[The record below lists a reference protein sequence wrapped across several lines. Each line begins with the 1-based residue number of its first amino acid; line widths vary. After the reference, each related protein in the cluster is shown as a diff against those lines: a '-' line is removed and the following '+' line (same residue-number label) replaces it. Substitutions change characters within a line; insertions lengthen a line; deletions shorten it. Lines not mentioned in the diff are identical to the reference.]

1 MLKAVYDI
9 YGKNA
14 VSDIKVLYSI
24 SKGYYCTAGNI
35 KVDDEFI
42 SQISKKMHELV
53 ERKLPITKRSVNV
66 REAIKIFDEYGMG
79 DKVKLLK
86 YRRSSNV
93 NLYSIEGFENYFYG
107 YMVPNTDYLWNFELK
122 LYEDG
127 FVFMIPKQ
135 EDTRIIPE
143 FKPLPKLF
151 QIQKTSTNWGR
162 TC

>member
-66 REAIKIFDEYGMG
+66 
-79 DKVKLLK
+79 
-86 YRRSSNV
+86 
-93 NLYSIEGFENYFYG
+93 
-107 YMVPNTDYLWNFELK
+107 
-122 LYEDG
+122 
-127 FVFMIPKQ
+127 KQ
-135 EDTRIIPE
+135 
-143 FKPLPKLF
+143 
-151 QIQKTSTNWGR
+151 
-162 TC
+162 